1 MGVKI
6 PQDSMVYLLV
16 CISGLVIFI
25 FLGLVPSHRN
35 LAGLESKIGEVNLR
49 IEEQKTLAPI
59 YQTLKQKT
67 RKSVPG
73 ALPFPAKTEPA
84 QVQAEQIME
93 GIKDVAVKA
102 NLGALSITP
111 NLSYLSGNPRSLDL
125 ELTASGDFF
134 SFRKFLTALGGV
146 NFVEHIEEI
155 QIQQSPDALQLK
167 IKHWIARSRQVS

>member
-6 PQDSMVYLLV
+6 PQDSIVYLLV

-35 LAGLESKIGEVNLR
+35 LAELESKIGEANLR

-59 YQTLKQKT
+59 YLTFKQKA
-67 RKSVPG
+67 RKSDSR

-84 QVQAEQIME
+84 QEQTEQLM
-93 GIKDVAVKA
+93 GRIKDVAVKA
-102 NLGALSITP
+102 NLGAVSITP
-111 NLSYLSGNPRSLDL
+111 NLSSLSGNLRSLDL

-134 SFRKFLTALGGV
+134 SFRKFLAALGGV
-146 NFVEHIEEI
+146 NFVEHVEEI

-167 IKHWIARSRQVS
+167 IKLWIARG